1 MEVLTSRHEICMKI
15 LALKLPFVSF
25 AASKIDC
32 SCLFNTENLGCCLAK
47 AESFIWKNKCSKF
60 GLDIFSDKFLQHVCS
75 SRVESNNWGSFVL
88 KCLPLLGE
96 SNVSYGTVFFNL
108 RALFLSQFLGCFGWI
123 WRFCEIWRENFALSS
138 WLCRKMVHFDG
149 KIWSWS
155 SLDLTETRHTNL
167 RLDFFIEMHHFSAK

>member
-60 GLDIFSDKFLQHVCS
+60 GLDIFSDEIFAARVLFEGREQQLRQFCTKMPPSFGRKQRLIWNCFFQPARAIFKSIFRLFWVNLEILWNLAGKFCIVILV
-75 SRVESNNWGSFVL
+75 
-88 KCLPLLGE
+88 
-96 SNVSYGTVFFNL
+96 
-108 RALFLSQFLGCFGWI
+108 
-123 WRFCEIWRENFALSS
+123 
-138 WLCRKMVHFDG
+138 M
-149 KIWSWS
+149 
-155 SLDLTETRHTNL
+155 
-167 RLDFFIEMHHFSAK
+167 